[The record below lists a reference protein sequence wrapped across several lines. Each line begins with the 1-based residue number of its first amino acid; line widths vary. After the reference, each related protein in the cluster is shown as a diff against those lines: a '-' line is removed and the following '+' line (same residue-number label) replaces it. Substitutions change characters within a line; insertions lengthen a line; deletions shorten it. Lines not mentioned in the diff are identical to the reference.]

1 MQPNSKLNKF
11 LPLIISISIV
21 IGMFVGRIFTES
33 YPWKHSSNKLTNIL
47 NLINDK
53 YVDTVNVD
61 SILENSFPD
70 IIAQLDPHSSYIS
83 AKDLQS
89 TNEELDG
96 SFSGVGISFTIMN
109 DTISII
115 EVISGGPSE
124 KVGILAGDRIIKIN
138 NDNVAGASITN
149 EKVMSLLRGQKGSKV
164 SIEIKRNSS
173 LNNLTFDITRG
184 EIPVNSIDASY
195 IIKPQIGFIKINK
208 FSRTTYNEFI
218 TALNN
223 LKNQGATKY
232 IIDLR
237 GNGGGFM
244 QSAILMANE
253 FLPAGCMIVNTKFRT
268 DNQATG
274 SDGNGSFK
282 NAELAILIDE
292 FSASASEIFAG
303 AIQDYDRGLII
314 GRRSFGK
321 GLVQQ
326 QIEFPDSSAIRLTI
340 ARYYTPSGRC
350 IQKSY
355 KPGDK
360 NYNNEIIER
369 YNHGE
374 AFNIDSIKLD
384 KNLEYTTA
392 NGRKVYG
399 GGGIMP
405 DIFIPNDTSDV
416 TKYYYTVSNAGLF
429 QKFAFN
435 YCDKNRDNLKNCNT
449 TQEILDKLPYDNILL
464 ESFVDFC
471 KKNKVAARWF
481 EINKSRKLILAILK
495 ALIARDILG
504 THAYYEVYN
513 SYDNVVRNSIEQIE
527 LGIAKFPIAITS
539 VTKQ

>member
-208 FSRTTYNEFI
+208 FCRSLIF
-218 TALNN
+218 
-223 LKNQGATKY
+223 K
-232 IIDLR
+232 
-237 GNGGGFM
+237 
-244 QSAILMANE
+244 
-253 FLPAGCMIVNTKFRT
+253 IV
-268 DNQATG
+268 
-274 SDGNGSFK
+274 
-282 NAELAILIDE
+282 
-292 FSASASEIFAG
+292 
-303 AIQDYDRGLII
+303 
-314 GRRSFGK
+314 
-321 GLVQQ
+321 
-326 QIEFPDSSAIRLTI
+326 
-340 ARYYTPSGRC
+340 
-350 IQKSY
+350 
-355 KPGDK
+355 
-360 NYNNEIIER
+360 
-369 YNHGE
+369 
-374 AFNIDSIKLD
+374 
-384 KNLEYTTA
+384 
-392 NGRKVYG
+392 
-399 GGGIMP
+399 
-405 DIFIPNDTSDV
+405 
-416 TKYYYTVSNAGLF
+416 
-429 QKFAFN
+429 
-435 YCDKNRDNLKNCNT
+435 
-449 TQEILDKLPYDNILL
+449 
-464 ESFVDFC
+464 
-471 KKNKVAARWF
+471 
-481 EINKSRKLILAILK
+481 
-495 ALIARDILG
+495 
-504 THAYYEVYN
+504 
-513 SYDNVVRNSIEQIE
+513 
-527 LGIAKFPIAITS
+527 
-539 VTKQ
+539 